1 MHKNNNSKIKKF
13 SVFQRKDQVAC
24 GCFLKEKKKKKKQEK
39 KSQKENGPV
48 IYSIIDH
55 GTWASSW
62 LHKNRQLF

>member
-24 GCFLKEKKKKKKQEK
+24 GCFLKEKKKKQEK

-48 IYSIIDH
+48 IYPITDH
-55 GTWASSW
+55 GT
-62 LHKNRQLF
+62 

>member
-24 GCFLKEKKKKKKQEK
+24 GCFLKEKKKKKKQDK

-48 IYSIIDH
+48 IYPITDH
-55 GTWASSW
+55 GT
-62 LHKNRQLF
+62 